1 MTTRRNFLKSG
12 GLSLAGLLVG
22 QKSFAH
28 LTESATS
35 GASLASNTL
44 QYTCQRPAPEK
55 RAVYIHCCRK
65 GYPNYQ
71 STAERSETSLD
82 VRKLL
87 SQYTRYDLRT

>member
-28 LTESATS
+28 LTESATP
-35 GASLASNTL
+35 GAPLVSNTL

-55 RAVYIHCCRK
+55 RQFTSAAVEKI
-65 GYPNYQ
+65 
-71 STAERSETSLD
+71 RSWPGC
-82 VRKLL
+82 
-87 SQYTRYDLRT
+87 LRTVFQTHSIRPVSIKW

>member
-28 LTESATS
+28 LTESATP
-35 GASLASNTL
+35 GAPLVSNTL

-55 RAVYIHCCRK
+55 RQFTSAAVEK
-65 GYPNYQ
+65 GNPDDKSQ
-71 STAERSETSLD
+71 TERSEAGLD
-82 VRKLL
+82 V
-87 SQYTRYDLRT
+87 

>member
-28 LTESATS
+28 LAESATP
-35 GASLASNTL
+35 GAPLVSNTL

-55 RAVYIHCCRK
+55 RQFTSAAVEKAIQATK
-65 GYPNYQ
+65 
-71 STAERSETSLD
+71 A
-82 VRKLL
+82 KLKDPKL
-87 SQYTRYDLRT
+87 AWMFEN